1 MDKSKTVLLITLA
14 AAGLMSPVAL
24 DATAAQIVCW
34 KDKAGKT
41 IGCGDKVPPE
51 YQSSATR
58 ELDSRGITRKQTESV
73 EDTNARR
80 QREQEAARVK
90 ADDER
95 KRLDQQRQDTALL
108 ETFSNEKEI
117 DLKRDRDIGVLDGQ
131 MEQLQT
137 ALKSAT
143 SRHADAKNRFDQA
156 EKGKAGASPAIKDEF
171 QRVSAEK
178 ERLEKSI
185 QAKQY
190 EKEELKKKYAE
201 YKRRYTELRS
211 GTQAVPP
218 SQAAAKK

>member
-1 MDKSKTVLLITLA
+1 MRNTKTRFITILTAVGLA
-14 AAGLMSPVAL
+14 AAAAL
-24 DATAAQIVCW
+24 DANAAQIVCW

-117 DLKRDRDIGVLDGQ
+117 DLKRDRDIGVIDGQ
-131 MEQLQT
+131 LEQLQSS
-137 ALKSAT
+137 LKSAT
-143 SRHADAKNRFDQA
+143 ARHSDAKSRVEQA
-156 EKGKAGASPAIKDEF
+156 EKGKAGASASLKDEL
-171 QRVSAEK
+171 QRVTGEK
-178 ERLEKSI
+178 DRLEKSI
-185 QAKQY
+185 QAKQN
-190 EKEELKKKYAE
+190 EKEELRKKYAE
-201 YKRRYTELRS
+201 YKRRYSELRS
-211 GTQAVPP
+211 GGAPTAT
-218 SQAAAKK
+218 AAKK

>member
-1 MDKSKTVLLITLA
+1 MLNVKKSLVTVLT
-14 AAGLMSPVAL
+14 AAGLFGGVAM
-24 DATAAQIVCW
+24 DAGAGQIVCW

-73 EDTNARR
+73 EDETTRR
-80 QREQEAARVK
+80 QRQQEAARLK
-90 ADDER
+90 AEDDR

-117 DLKRDRDIGVLDGQ
+117 DLKRDRDVGVIDGQ
-131 MEQLQT
+131 IEQLQT

-143 SRHADAKNRFDQA
+143 SRHSDVKSRFDA
-156 EKGKAGASPAIKDEF
+156 ADKGKGLAPAPLKDEF
-171 QRVSAEK
+171 QRVSGEK

-185 QAKQY
+185 QTKQN
-190 EKEELKKKYAE
+190 EKEELRRKYAE
-201 YKRRYTELRS
+201 YKRRYADLRS
-211 GTQAVPP
+211 GSSPTA
-218 SQAAAKK
+218 SAKK